1 MNGIF
6 TRGGE
11 GCPEDKVDSVVEG
24 VLRVAEGR
32 VDRSGGEL
40 LSGEGVVRSV
50 VTVLQTRSKE

>member
-11 GCPEDKVDSVVEG
+11 GCPEDKVDSVVED
-24 VLRVAEGR
+24 VLRVAEDR

>member
-11 GCPEDKVDSVVEG
+11 GRPEDKVDSVVEG